1 MNWNKRRLGLIALA
15 AVAIAGGVWLARPS
29 PIAVDLAPAA
39 RSAME
44 VTVDDEAK
52 TRIRHVYTVSA
63 PLAGKVMRTPREV
76 GDQVTANETV
86 IAVMQPSTP
95 AFHDARTHE
104 DLVAGLAAAD
114 AAITLAE
121 AEQRRIEAA
130 LKYARTELSRAQP
143 LAANG
148 TISQETLDKAT
159 LNVDANEAAVASAKA
174 QLQVRRNERASMAAR
189 VTNPSS
195 AAADKVAGCCIEVQA
210 PVTGQVLKLIQ
221 ESEAVVPAGAPLI
234 EIGNPLDLEIVA
246 ELLSTDAVQIP
257 PNAPVHIDG
266 WGGPAVEGRVKRV
279 EPAGFLKVSALGI
292 EEQRVR
298 TIVDFVGPP
307 DAWRQLGHDYRVI
320 VHVVIWKGEDVLTVP
335 VGALFRVG
343 DDWAVFTDV
352 GGKARTTLVE
362 IGHRNDV
369 LAEVMSG
376 LSEGTRVV
384 LHPSDRVSDGM
395 RISQRNVQ

>member
-1 MNWNKRRLGLIALA
+1 MNRNKRRLGLIALG
-15 AVAIAGGVWLARPS
+15 AVAIAGVVWLARPS
-29 PIAVDLAPAA
+29 PIAVDLALAA

-63 PLAGKVMRTPREV
+63 PLAGRVMRTPREV
-76 GDQVTANETV
+76 GDRVTANETV
-86 IAVMQPSTP
+86 VAVMQPSTP

-104 DLVAGLAAAD
+104 ELVAGLAAAD
-114 AAITLAE
+114 AAIALAE

-130 LKYARTELSRAQP
+130 LTYARTELKRAQT
-143 LAANG
+143 LAANS
-148 TISQETLDKAT
+148 TISQETLDKAA
-159 LNVDANEAAVASAKA
+159 LNVDTNEAALASAKA
-174 QLQVRRNERASMAAR
+174 QLQVRRNERTSMAAR

-195 AAADKVAGCCIEVQA
+195 AVAGTAGCCIEVQA

-234 EIGNPLDLEIVA
+234 EIGDPLDLEIVA

-257 PNAPVHIDG
+257 PDAPVHIDG
-266 WGGPAVEGRVKRV
+266 WGGPPVEGRVKRV

-298 TIVDFVGPP
+298 TIVDFIGPP
-307 DAWRQLGHDYRVI
+307 EAWKQLGHDYRVI
-320 VHVVIWKGEDVLTVP
+320 VHVVIWNGADVLTVP

-343 DDWAVFTDV
+343 DDWAVFTEV

-362 IGHRNDV
+362 IGHRNNR
-369 LAEVMSG
+369 LAEVISG
-376 LSEGTRVV
+376 LSEGTHVV
-384 LHPSDRVSDGM
+384 LHPSDRVGDGM
-395 RISQRNVQ
+395 RVSQRNVQ